1 MIEFPLFLKAMGIG
15 AAIAAPVGPMSL
27 LCMRTTLAHGW
38 RRGLAIGGGIAVG
51 DGLYGIVAALGLAG
65 LSGFLLDHAAPL
77 HVVAGLVL
85 VWLGWKTLRA
95 PISADNGDG
104 RVVADRSGR
113 EFLTA
118 IGLTLTNPPTILTF
132 AALLTALAPPE
143 GLGMPAALATVAGV
157 FTGSLLWW
165 ILVVSLV
172 MGMRHVLGTGLR
184 LWIDRVSGLALLGLG
199 LLALWNGVT
208 GPWA

>member
-38 RRGLAIGGGIAVG
+38 RRGLAIGTGIAVG

-65 LSGFLLDHAAPL
+65 LSGFLLDHAVPL
-77 HVVAGLVL
+77 HAVAGLFL
-85 VWLGWKTLRA
+85 AWLGLKTLRA
-95 PISADNGDG
+95 PAPGGEDGD
-104 RVVADRSGR
+104 RVVGHHRGR

-118 IGLTLTNPPTILTF
+118 IALTLTNPPTILTF

-165 ILVVSLV
+165 VLIVALV
-172 MGMRHVLGTGLR
+172 MGLRHALDMRLR
-184 LWIDRVSGLALLGLG
+184 LWIDRVSGAALLGLG
-199 LLALWNGVT
+199 AVALWHGVT
-208 GPWA
+208 GLLG